1 MAKVTKLDLTFDAKP
16 AGAPRKFTGIAYS
29 GGVVPDYAWL
39 GDVAIDLAT
48 LKNPDGRVPA
58 LVDHDRRIDKIA
70 GHGELA
76 LDDGALV
83 IAGELT
89 DATETGRTIAALLA
103 ANFPLQMSVGI
114 SGELVEL
121 KAPEVINGRTM
132 SVRHVFRNAEVLEVS
147 FVPVGADRDT
157 AASASFNRQQQEST
171 MTRSA
176 EDTALIEAKDAEITA
191 LKAEIGDLKTQM
203 KAQAEMARK
212 TALTA
217 LFAEVGKEMPEK
229 DDALAPYLSMSDA
242 AFAAYAADLRALRPQ
257 HDPALFARQSVA
269 LGQSGSES
277 MLIAEAKRR
286 AA

>member
-1 MAKVTKLDLTFDAKP
+1 MAKTTKLDLTFDAKP
-16 AGAPRKFTGIAYS
+16 AGAPRKFVGIAYS

-114 SGELVEL
+114 TGELVEL
-121 KAPEVINGRTM
+121 KAPELINGRMM
-132 SVRHVFRNAEVLEVS
+132 SVRHVFRNAEVMEVS

-157 AASASFNRQQQEST
+157 AAAASFNRKQEST

-191 LKAEIGDLKTQM
+191 LKAEIGDLKNQM

-212 TALTA
+212 AALTA

-229 DDALAPYLSMSDA
+229 DDALAPYLSMTDA

-257 HDPALFARQSVA
+257 HDPALFSRQSVA
-269 LGQSGSES
+269 LGQAGGES
-277 MLIAEAKRR
+277 LLIAEAKRR